1 MSRSKWGLIVAG
13 IAVFLLVAGQILI
26 PDIGERR
33 VEERLT
39 EGGGTA
45 DVTLGAVP
53 AVRLLFS
60 DGERFEVD
68 AQGLDLDLDRSERV
82 FDDLDG
88 FSIVDVSIADFHAG
102 PFDLDTFELQRDG
115 DGPYHLTTA
124 GSTSPDE
131 LVGYGIEGLSLP
143 GGGVVGTALDLL
155 GVDTSVTV
163 PIDLD
168 MQLSSDHGRI
178 RVVSGGGE
186 IAGLPTGP
194 LAELLTSAIVVQ
206 L

>member
-1 MSRSKWGLIVAG
+1 MTRSKWGLVVAG
-13 IAVFLLVAGQILI
+13 VVVFGLVAGQILI

-53 AVRLLFS
+53 AARLLFS
-60 DGERFEVD
+60 DGERFEVEASD
-68 AQGLDLDLDRSERV
+68 LDLDLGQDDRV

-88 FSIVDVSIADFHAG
+88 FSIVDVTIADSKAG
-102 PFDLDTFELQRDG
+102 PFDLASFTLERHG
-115 DGPYHLTTA
+115 EGPYRMTA
-124 GSTSPDE
+124 EGTTSPDD
-131 LVGYGIEGLSLP
+131 LVAYGVDEFSLP
-143 GGGVVGTALDLL
+143 GGGLADMALDLL
-155 GVDTSVTV
+155 GIDTTVTV

-168 MQLSSDHGRI
+168 MQVSSDDGRI
-178 RVVSGGGE
+178 QVVSGGGTVGG
-186 IAGLPTGP
+186 IPTGP
-194 LAELLTSAIVVQ
+194 LAELLTNAIVVR